1 MKARRILT
9 GLGIFVLLFLLLP
22 YLFPAQADGVDP
34 GTLADAQGR
43 FLTINEM
50 RIYVRED
57 GPQDGPALLLLHGLL
72 GSTEVWRYNREAL
85 AAAGY
90 RVIAFDRPPF
100 GLSDKRPELD
110 YSPAAQADLSA
121 ALLDELGIE
130 QAVII
135 GHSAGGNV
143 ASHFALRHPERMHGL
158 VLISAAVGYGGPPPF
173 VGALLSFDPLT
184 RWGRIGLRTFFT
196 RERMEESIADLQDD
210 ASFLGPDDFEAYWR
224 SFRAFGWDAG
234 FIALTRDGGQ
244 SPLNIDAL
252 REVSAPVLLLH
263 GTRDR
268 VVPLENS
275 EALAERF
282 PNVTFMQMERLGHQP
297 MEEAPAIFN
306 AALLEWLDTLE

>member
-9 GLGIFVLLFLLLP
+9 GLSIFVLLFLLLP
-22 YLFPAQADGVDP
+22 YFFPAQADGVDP

-43 FLTINEM
+43 FLTVNEM

-57 GPQDGPALLLLHGLL
+57 GPEDGPALLLLHGLL

-110 YSPAAQADLSA
+110 YSPAAQADLTA

-130 QAVII
+130 QAVLI

-143 ASHFALRHPERMHGL
+143 ASHFALRYPERLRGL
-158 VLISAAVGYGGPPPF
+158 VLVSAAVGFGGPPPF
-173 VGALLSFDPLT
+173 LGALLSFDPLA

-196 RERMEESIADLQDD
+196 RERMEESIAGLQDD
-210 ASFLGPDDFEAYWR
+210 PSFLGSDDFEAYWR

-244 SPLNIDAL
+244 SPLDIDDL
-252 REVSAPVLLLH
+252 HQVSMPVQLLH

-282 PNVTFMQMERLGHQP
+282 PNVTFTRLERLGHQP

-306 AALLEWLDTLE
+306 AILLEWLDTLE